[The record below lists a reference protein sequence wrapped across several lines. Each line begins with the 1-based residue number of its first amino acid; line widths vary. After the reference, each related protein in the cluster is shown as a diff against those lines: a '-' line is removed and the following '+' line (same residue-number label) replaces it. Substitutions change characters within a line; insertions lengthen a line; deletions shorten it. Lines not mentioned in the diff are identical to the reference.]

1 MKYKVIDMRT
11 GEDVTDRMSWVLR
24 PDGKVG
30 YIGELTFTVC
40 TDVLAIP
47 FVEDWNEV

>member
-1 MKYKVIDMRT
+1 MKYRVLDMRT
-11 GEDVTDRMSWVLR
+11 GEDVTDRMNWVLS
-24 PDGKVG
+24 PDGKVS
-30 YIGELTFTVC
+30 YVGELTLTVC